1 MSVANFARDILTSFC
16 NSAFLE
22 SMLNNVRINVTL
34 PPQQQTYSRLLR
46 NAMLPTTGEFG
57 DVLAVPTSFTGNPL
71 LNMLTVYGSLYF
83 MTESFSYPI
92 GSFTV
97 TFDVQ
102 SNKLY
107 VLLNL
112 TYGTRIRHTESYECS
127 YTRSMSLDNAINQL
141 MSAVRQMQQP
151 TAPPQPVWWQP
162 YTPQPYIPPAPQW
175 WPQYPAQPPQP
186 PPSPIESI
194 ISQTLRAYQT
204 LYEAPTPARIEELR
218 VMSEFERRGREIESA
233 ATSAAKAYAC
243 DPIMSP
249 REYSNPD
256 VLANAVIGS
265 VDCLLGTIK
274 AKSYICYGGAL
285 NTAPGCIL
293 SEVIVYIAKAIATE
307 YLGTKLTDILSAGYV
322 SDTAANKLK
331 IDITVRG
338 GSKKDICTDDV
349 TTEKAVKH
357 TIESCGIPE
366 KYADVAVKRAP
377 VAYLIAKAFMAIAQG
392 EVTPDDVKNMM
403 ESVDVLEDTRKALD
417 SVMGLFSGRAVSKT
431 DAEHVALYTAKSLAI
446 SLGNFY
452 IGSVYPMEERRGR
465 QTAKKPKVSKM
476 CARLAG
482 EPPEYLYIS
491 TPLLCSIAGISI
503 GRGEKFY

>member
-1 MSVANFARDILTSFC
+1 MSIANFVRDILTSFC
-16 NSAFLE
+16 NNVFLE
-22 SMLNNVRINVTL
+22 SILNNVRINITL
-34 PPQQQTYSRLLR
+34 QPQQQTYSRLLR
-46 NAMLPTTGEFG
+46 NVMMPTTGEFG

-102 SNKLY
+102 NNKIY

-112 TYGTRIRHTESYECS
+112 TYGTRIRHTDSYECS
-127 YTRSMSLDNAINQL
+127 YTRSMGLDNTINQL
-141 MSAVRQMQQP
+141 MSAVRQIQQP
-151 TAPPQPVWWQP
+151 TVPPQPAWWQP
-162 YTPQPYIPPAPQW
+162 YTPQPYMPPAPQW
-175 WPQYPAQPPQP
+175 LPQYPAQPP
-186 PPSPIESI
+186 SLIESL

-218 VMSEFERRGREIESA
+218 TLSEFERRGREIVSTA
-233 ATSAAKAYAC
+233 ISAAKAYAC

-249 REYSNPD
+249 REYNNPD
-256 VLANAVIGS
+256 VLASAVVGS
-265 VDCLLGTIK
+265 VDCLLSTIK
-274 AKSYICYGGAL
+274 GKSYTCYGGTL

-293 SEVIVYIAKAIATE
+293 SEIIVYIAKAIATE
-307 YLGTKLTDILSAGYV
+307 YFGINITDILSAGYI

-338 GSKKDICTDDV
+338 GSKKDICTDDI
-349 TTEKAVKH
+349 TTEKAVKQ

-366 KYADVAVKRAP
+366 KYAVVAVKRAP
-377 VAYLIAKAFMAIAQG
+377 VAYLIAKAFMSIAQG
-392 EVTPDDVKNMM
+392 EVTPEDVKNMM
-403 ESVDVLEDTRKALD
+403 ESIDVLEDTRKALD
-417 SVMGLFSGRAVSKT
+417 SVMGLFSGRAVIKS

-446 SLGNFY
+446 TLGNFY
-452 IGSVYPMEERRGR
+452 IDSVYPMEEQRR
-465 QTAKKPKVSKM
+465 QTSKKPKISKM
-476 CARLAG
+476 CARFAG